1 MKILIKILFTIFIL
15 IMKDIFASPQMPD
28 YIIYKKDTIPT
39 YNLIL
44 EQYLQKQ
51 YPDEGRLF
59 GLSFRGSENLG
70 VSLNCWR
77 GYQAIYEVINNKL
90 YLTKIISCGA
100 LKDKISINIQ
110 ESTRKIK
117 EIFGDKVEDNRVL
130 IDWFSGVIN
139 FPQKIK
145 NNRQL
150 RWDGVFYKI
159 FEYETVL
166 EFSSGNLVRQEEVHN
181 YQKVPKAINRID
193 KNKVSD
199 LLFKELKKVKMKN
212 ANDFDCGTKY
222 FATINENGNVSKIR
236 MLYSDIEI
244 EEYYEKDEYNF
255 CMEKILNALKDL
267 KFDIIKDKGKPIS
280 EDIYIEIWQ
289 KENGKLE
296 NWTN

>member
-1 MKILIKILFTIFIL
+1 MT
-15 IMKDIFASPQMPD
+15 DIFASPQMPD

-51 YPDEGRLF
+51 NSDEGRLF

-100 LKDKISINIQ
+100 LKYTTSINIE

-166 EFSSGNLVRQEEVHN
+166 EFSSGNLVKQEEVHN
-181 YQKVPKAINRID
+181 YQKIPKAINRID
-193 KNKVSD
+193 KDKVSD
-199 LLFKELKKVKMKN
+199 ILFKKLRKQKWE
-212 ANDFDCGTKY
+212 NDCSEKY
-222 FATINENGNVSKIR
+222 LVTIGENGRISQVR
-236 MLYSDIEI
+236 MTYSEKELEDLF
-244 EEYYEKDEYNF
+244 EKDDYSYCIKKFES
-255 CMEKILNALKDL
+255 ALSDL
-267 KFDIIKDKGKPIS
+267 QFDIIKDRGKAIS
-280 EDIYIEIWQ
+280 EDIYIQIWE

-296 NWTN
+296 NWTH

>member
-1 MKILIKILFTIFIL
+1 MKIWVKILFTIFIL
-15 IMKDIFASPQMPD
+15 IMTDIFASPQMPD

-51 YPDEGRLF
+51 NPDEGRLF
-59 GLSFRGSENLG
+59 GLSFRSSEKLG
-70 VSLNCWR
+70 VPLNCWR
-77 GYQAIYEVINNKL
+77 GYQAIYEIIDDKL

-100 LKDKISINIQ
+100 LKDKTSISADD
-110 ESTRKIK
+110 STKKIK
-117 EIFGDKVEDNRVL
+117 EIFGDKTRDNRVL
-130 IDWFSGVIN
+130 IDWFSGIIN

-166 EFSSGNLVRQEEVHN
+166 EFSRGNLVRQEEVHN
-181 YQKVPKAINRID
+181 YQKVPKSINRID
-193 KNKVSD
+193 KDKISD
-199 LLFKELKKVKMKN
+199 VLFKRLKKEKWQ
-212 ANDFDCGTKY
+212 
-222 FATINENGNVSKIR
+222 NENDCSERYLVTIGGNGKVAQIR
-236 MLYSDIEI
+236 MTYSEKEI
-244 EEYYEKDEYNF
+244 EEFFEKEEYSYCIKKFENT
-255 CMEKILNALKDL
+255 LNDL
-267 KFDIIKDKGKPIS
+267 QFDIIKDKGKPMS

-296 NWTN
+296 NWTH